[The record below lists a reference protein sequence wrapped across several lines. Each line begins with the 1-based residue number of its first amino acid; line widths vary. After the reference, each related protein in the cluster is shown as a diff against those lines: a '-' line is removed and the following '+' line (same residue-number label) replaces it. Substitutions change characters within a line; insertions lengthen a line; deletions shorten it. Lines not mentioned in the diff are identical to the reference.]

1 MTFISHFRSSSL
13 PYNLH
18 WLPAGIVPTP
28 FILCYS
34 SISVSYVYDFSVIYT
49 HNPDILLNSYYY
61 ADTEV
66 SLNTHLIAIIYT
78 YYYIYVCCLL
88 FLISIKHHSY
98 IWIKHTYRKEHLL
111 LWNKKARKPI
121 LSEYEQQKL
130 TVRIFEWKLTL

>member
-1 MTFISHFRSSSL
+1 MLSLVISYHQLTSKCYQGNQCNFVGQKNRRFSEMTFISHFRSSSL
-13 PYNLH
+13 SYILH
-18 WLPAGIVPTP
+18 WLPAEIVPTP

-78 YYYIYVCCLL
+78 YYYIYVRCLL
-88 FLISIKHHSY
+88 FLISIKQHSY
-98 IWIKHTYRKEHLL
+98 I
-111 LWNKKARKPI
+111 
-121 LSEYEQQKL
+121 
-130 TVRIFEWKLTL
+130 